1 MSCPRSCGTPYIFPV
16 ALHVFFFPSKHTSWC
31 RICMLH
37 VRPKRKWFSVRANL
51 NHVQHHI
58 LRGQIFALAGRS
70 AWADGD
76 SEAFE
81 VDLACKAVCISGYL
95 LVILCVSLLRLE
107 RAAFYLFRLF
117 CLCSSSLRRLIP
129 WRLPLLTP
137 QRKNTIILSIAVKEC
152 PNGRTNTIA
161 LIFALHMPIVKWFLV
176 PLDVAVACCS
186 CSCASCLCTVPQHP
200 LACKSQIYRSTADLL

>member
-1 MSCPRSCGTPYIFPV
+1 MFSSSPPNTPHDAGYACCMSVPNENGS
-16 ALHVFFFPSKHTSWC
+16 VFAPTQSRPASHLARADFRFSWPE
-31 RICMLH
+31 CMGRWRLWSFWG
-37 VRPKRKWFSVRANL
+37 WFSLQGCLYKR
-51 NHVQHHI
+51 
-58 LRGQIFALAGRS
+58 
-70 AWADGD
+70 
-76 SEAFE
+76 
-81 VDLACKAVCISGYL
+81 YL

-161 LIFALHMPIVKWFLV
+161 LIFALHMPIVNGFWYHLM
-176 PLDVAVACCS
+176 
-186 CSCASCLCTVPQHP
+186 
-200 LACKSQIYRSTADLL
+200 